1 MEDSDSAREMPLVI
15 SYNCVL
21 LFLAFNLRDYS
32 FALTIAESL
41 LFYYWLLLCVLLTIC
56 GFDSLN
62 DSDLLRTLGLS

>member
-1 MEDSDSAREMPLVI
+1 MPLVTC
-15 SYNCVL
+15 YNFVL
-21 LFLAFNLRDYS
+21 LFLAFNFRDYS

-41 LFYYWLLLCVLLTIC
+41 LFYFWLLLCVLLMLC